1 MRICS
6 LVVSMEVYIGS
17 FPADFTVCTPSKNY
31 AFLVYN
37 RVSLFISSD
46 SGQFT
51 VKILHNINTSRASR
65 GIGLQIV
72 KQLSANAE
80 NIVVA
85 SCRNPE
91 GAQELA
97 ALQSSVAGK
106 VHIVKLE
113 VNDEESI
120 KSAAAETSKILGDQG
135 LDYLL
140 NNAAIV
146 SAFL

>member
-1 MRICS
+1 MNIICS
-6 LVVSMEVYIGS
+6 
-17 FPADFTVCTPSKNY
+17 
-31 AFLVYN
+31 
-37 RVSLFISSD
+37 
-46 SGQFT
+46 
-51 VKILHNINTSRASR
+51 SRAAR

-91 GAQELA
+91 VAQELSALKSA
-97 ALQSSVAGK
+97 AGGN
-106 VHIVKLE
+106 VHILKIEL
-113 VNDEESI
+113 NDGESI
-120 KSAAAETSKILGDQG
+120 KAAAAETSKILGDQG

-146 SAFL
+146 SAFVA